1 MHDTLLRSLR
11 LAAVSLAVTVT
22 ATRAIVAQEL
32 ETVIVNWEAQLD
44 ARIGVLLRD
53 VSSDWQVTHR
63 ADERF
68 AMSSTF
74 KPLLC
79 GAVLAQVDAGREKLS
94 QQVTYQTSDL
104 VPYSPVTEQHVDT
117 GMTVAELCEA
127 TLTISDNTAANL
139 LLRRINGPKGLT
151 GFLRK
156 IGDTTTR
163 LDRLE
168 PMLND
173 AVPGDLRDTTTP
185 RAILAS
191 LEKLLFTDILQP
203 QSALQLQQWMIDD
216 QVAGALIRAHVPDD
230 WQIGDKSG
238 AGGHGSRGIIAF
250 LRAPDGE
257 TYLAAIYL
265 TESQANFSRRNEVIA
280 DIGRAMIARIQNR

>member
-191 LEKLLFTDILQP
+191 LEKLLLTDILQP

>member
-139 LLRRINGPKGLT
+139 LLRRINGPKSLT

-191 LEKLLFTDILQP
+191 LEKLLLTDILQP

>member
-79 GAVLAQVDAGREKLS
+79 GAILAQVDAGREKLS

-139 LLRRINGPKGLT
+139 LLRRINGPKSLT

-191 LEKLLFTDILQP
+191 LEKLLLTDILQP